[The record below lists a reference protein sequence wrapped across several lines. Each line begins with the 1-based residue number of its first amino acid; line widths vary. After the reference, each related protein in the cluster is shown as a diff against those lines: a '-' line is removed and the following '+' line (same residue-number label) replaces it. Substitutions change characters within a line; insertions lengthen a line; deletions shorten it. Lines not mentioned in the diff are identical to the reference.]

1 MGLDAFVA
9 CNCLRDGKLSNPLE
23 PFTMDDVYRDA
34 EGLLSSR
41 MLDCFLVQLG
51 FEEYMR
57 CYGALDR
64 RFSDWLDKPCEHEG
78 ESILASAY
86 LIGRE
91 LANFDL
97 SSQAL
102 VERSRT
108 RS

>member
-57 CYGALDR
+57 
-64 RFSDWLDKPCEHEG
+64 
-78 ESILASAY
+78 
-86 LIGRE
+86 
-91 LANFDL
+91 
-97 SSQAL
+97 
-102 VERSRT
+102 
-108 RS
+108 

>member
-78 ESILASAY
+78 REYLSECVSNWSGIGQFRSIVAS
-86 LIGRE
+86 LGG
-91 LANFDL
+91 
-97 SSQAL
+97 
-102 VERSRT
+102 
-108 RS
+108 